1 MTTPTPTA
9 RMKNP
14 ALVLSGAKNGIG
26 AIFGAMHSSGIDPL
40 TLELVHL
47 RVSQI
52 NGCSACVDAGVIS
65 SRKAGESD
73 DRLLRLPA
81 WRETERFTDAE
92 RAALALAEAATRM
105 ADRPDPVS
113 QEVFDEAADHFS
125 EAELSAVILMVAI
138 TNFFNRIN
146 VTIQEPAGA
155 DWG

>member
-1 MTTPTPTA
+1 MTA

-14 ALVLSGAKNGIG
+14 ALVLPDAKKGIG
-26 AIFGAMHSSGIDPL
+26 SLFQAMHSSGIAPT

-52 NGCSACVDAGVIS
+52 NGCCACVDSGVIS
-65 SRKAGESD
+65 ARKAGESD

-81 WRETERFTDAE
+81 WRETELFTDAE
-92 RAALALAEAATRM
+92 RAALALAEQATRM

-113 QEVFDEAADHFS
+113 DEVFGEAADHFS
-125 EAELSAVILMVAI
+125 EPELSAVILMVAT

-146 VTIQEPAGA
+146 VTIHEPAGA